1 MFLEYRKN
9 IKLVFD
15 SIAQLHNDFV
25 LSTVKGLVVDVASNW
40 RLKSFIEIENVLY
53 LLYLLSEAI
62 PVSSVL
68 AYKSTLSSH
77 FIFQNRKIK
86 WVLWHIF

>member
-15 SIAQLHNDFV
+15 SIAQLDNDFV
-25 LSTVKGLVVDVASNW
+25 LNTVKTLVLNVANNW
-40 RLKSFIEIENVLY
+40 QIKTFIEIENVLY

-62 PVSSVL
+62 PVS
-68 AYKSTLSSH
+68 
-77 FIFQNRKIK
+77 I
-86 WVLWHIF
+86 